1 MTDHTI
7 EAHFD
12 VSSAQ
17 AGPTTGLDAKEI
29 QIIMAM
35 AMAMAGS
42 EAGASHPAVI
52 FEAVKIYKAVRAM
65 REAEMEQT
73 RNLLRDM
80 RKDEG
85 AT

>member
-29 QIIMAM
+29 QIIM